1 MTADLAAIQIEAE
14 DLPYLGFG
22 EVGSLELGD
31 QLVVLGYPLN
41 SESINMTSGFVS
53 SVDYDKGKGIT
64 WVKTD
69 SAINPG
75 NSGGPLLN
83 LQGQVVGVISLK
95 MVSVA
100 VEGIGY
106 AVSANTV
113 EGYLPSLLAEE

>member
-1 MTADLAAIQIEAE
+1 MD
-14 DLPYLGFG
+14 
-22 EVGSLELGD
+22 
-31 QLVVLGYPLN
+31 
-41 SESINMTSGFVS
+41 SESISITSGFVS
-53 SVDYDKGKGIT
+53 SIDFDKGKGIT

-83 LQGQVVGVISLK
+83 LQGQVVGVVSLK
-95 MVSVA
+95 MVSVD

-113 EGYLPSLLAEE
+113 SSYLPDLLAEEE